1 MYSTECVHASHIQH
15 MALTL
20 FGHILSYATDI
31 SQVGVPVWYGV
42 FVVCL
47 ACLYLFCRTSGYYYC
62 MSVGQ
67 WVYLVLCITGYWYG
81 LIFPFDNYLVT
92 DIR

>member
-42 FVVCL
+42 FVGVSCL
-47 ACLYLFCRTSGYYYC
+47 FMLYKWVLLLHVSG
-62 MSVGQ
+62 SVGISSTSYY
-67 WVYLVLCITGYWYG
+67 WVLVWSN
-81 LIFPFDNYLVT
+81 FP
-92 DIR
+92 I